1 MADSKLEQVY
11 KVIAQVLSQ
20 FTFTAPVELADCV
33 TVRNAL
39 LGALPGYKVGVWH
52 RYTQVACEIY
62 APDGIR
68 IYDQNLRVVR
78 A

>member
-1 MADSKLEQVY
+1 MSKLEAVY
-11 KVIAQVLSQ
+11 VTIAEVLAKY
-20 FTFTAPVELADCV
+20 TFTAPVELDDCV

-39 LGALPGYKVGVWH
+39 LAALPGYKVGVWH

-62 APDGIR
+62 DPKGVR
-68 IYDQNLRVVR
+68 IYDQNLRVLS